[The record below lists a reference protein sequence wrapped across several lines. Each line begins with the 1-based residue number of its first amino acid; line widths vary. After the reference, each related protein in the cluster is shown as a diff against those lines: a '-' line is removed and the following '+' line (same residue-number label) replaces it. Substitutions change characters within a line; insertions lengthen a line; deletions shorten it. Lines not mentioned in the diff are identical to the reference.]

1 MKKVIK
7 LNAEELWDK
16 LQSAKAVLETRDV
29 YKRYKEAEKNYKESF
44 DYRNVESIKKLL
56 DSALYP
62 AKAKAKAKFEANGSQ
77 VGIMQANHMTVLYT
91 NSPRLNTSMVKYEK
105 GKKHDELLKKEK
117 NRISAS

>member
-7 LNAEELWDK
+7 LNAEELWAN

-29 YKRYKEAEKNYKESF
+29 YKRYKEAEENYKKSF

-56 DSALYP
+56 EDALDP
-62 AKAKAKAKFEANGSQ
+62 AKAKAKEKFEANGSQ
-77 VGIMQANHMTVLYT
+77 VGIMQANHMTVLYK
-91 NSPRLNTSMVKYEK
+91 NSSRLNTSIVKYEK
-105 GKKHDELLKKEK
+105 GKKHDDLLRKEK